1 MPGVQAVLTGSSP
14 EADIAW
20 SYPNDVKS
28 KLFDAHCRFEGETIA
43 AIAAQE
49 VEGVVSMGGK
59 FSLSEMLGR
68 KDSDRG
74 VKVEIQ
80 GGRAAIDVDV
90 KIEYGRNMYD
100 AAHILQKKVKDTVE
114 QMTGLIVEKVK
125 VKINGIIMKEKSQER

>member
-1 MPGVQAVLTGSSP
+1 MALERQLG
-14 EADIAW
+14 DI
-20 SYPNDVKS
+20 SIDNSVV
-28 KLFDAHCRFEGETIA
+28 GTIA

-80 GGRAAIDVDV
+80 GGRAVIDVDV

-114 QMTGLIVEKVK
+114 QMTGLVVEMVN
-125 VKINGIIMKEKSQER
+125 VKINGIIMKEKPQER

>member
-1 MPGVQAVLTGSSP
+1 MEQGGVTVMSLERQLG
-14 EADIAW
+14 DI
-20 SYPNDVKS
+20 SIDNSVV
-28 KLFDAHCRFEGETIA
+28 GTIA

-80 GGRAAIDVDV
+80 GGRAVIDVDV

-114 QMTGLIVEKVK
+114 QMTGLVVEKVN
-125 VKINGIIMKEKSQER
+125 VKINGIIMKEKPQER